1 MAAMSWRISMAQ
13 SNPLEQERA
22 FGGVIDVLNA
32 IGAVYAIW
40 GGLAVVAYGEPRFTM
55 DMDILLS
62 PYGFVEALFVKRLDE
77 MAYHV
82 DKGAVLNALAG
93 GYFNVIH
100 LPTHIK
106 TDFYVPQEPLLHQML
121 QNRIWQPFDDIR
133 QAAYISAD
141 AAIVSKLHAY
151 AESNSTRHLD
161 DIASIVRIQG
171 SALNQAEID
180 GQAARLGVIGVWREL
195 WKANSP

>member
-1 MAAMSWRISMAQ
+1 MGQ

-22 FGGVIDVLNA
+22 FGGVVDVLNA
-32 IGAVYAIW
+32 VGAVYAIW

-55 DMDILLS
+55 DMDVLLS
-62 PYGFVEALFVKRLDE
+62 PSGFLEALFVKRLDE

-93 GYFNVIH
+93 GYFNAIH
-100 LPTHIK
+100 LPTNIK
-106 TDFYVPQEPLLHQML
+106 TDFYVPQEPLLRHML
-121 QNRIWQPFDDIR
+121 QNRIWLPFDDIR

-141 AAIVSKLHAY
+141 AAIVSKLRAY

-161 DIASIVRIQG
+161 DIASIVRVQG
-171 SALNQAEID
+171 KALNQAEID
-180 GQAARLGVIGVWREL
+180 VQAARMGVIGVWREL
-195 WKANSP
+195 WKANLP